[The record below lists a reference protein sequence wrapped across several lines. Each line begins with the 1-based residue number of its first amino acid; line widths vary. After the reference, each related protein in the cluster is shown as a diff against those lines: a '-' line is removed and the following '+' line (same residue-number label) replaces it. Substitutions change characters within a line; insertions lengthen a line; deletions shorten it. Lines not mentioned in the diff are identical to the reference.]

1 MQIKYQ
7 DDSFCCWGAESQ
19 GGIYILR
26 LSVAERLRV
35 RFGRFQQ
42 GQPIDV
48 PPGDYLYVGSALG
61 QKGSGSLAR
70 RLLRHASR
78 LDVANPQPIR
88 QQMLALFPQIGLG
101 PKPLRPPAGKKLR
114 WHVDFLLEEVAVELR
129 MIYFVRVKKR
139 NTEGHGDG
147 AELRGE
153 KKDSRSMETAVARHL
168 LTLPQITPLVPGLGS
183 TDDPG
188 GTHLLR
194 VTAVPAWWQTFPD
207 QLTHFLQG
215 IIE

>member
-1 MQIKYQ
+1 MQITYQ

-19 GGIYILR
+19 GGIYLLR
-26 LSVAERLRV
+26 LSVVESLRV
-35 RFGRFQQ
+35 QFGRFQQ

-78 LDVANPQPIR
+78 SDVANPQPIR

-101 PKPLRPPAGKKLR
+101 PTPLRPPTGKKLR
-114 WHVDFLLEEVAVELR
+114 WHVDFLLDEAAVELR
-129 MIYFVRVKKR
+129 AIYFVRAEKR
-139 NTEGHGDG
+139 NTELNGGG
-147 AELRGE
+147 TELRGE
-153 KKDSRSMETAVARHL
+153 RALETAVARYL
-168 LTLPQITPLVPGLGS
+168 LTLPPITPLVPGLGS

-194 VTAVPAWWQTFPD
+194 VTAVPAWWQTFPE
-207 QLTHFLQG
+207 QFTHFLQG
-215 IIE
+215 IAA

>member
-26 LSVAERLRV
+26 LLVAEKLRV
-35 RFGRFQQ
+35 QFGRFRQ

-48 PPGDYLYVGSALG
+48 PSGDYLYVGSALG
-61 QKGSGSLAR
+61 QKGSSSLAR

-78 LDVANPQPIR
+78 SDVANPQPIR

-101 PKPLRPPAGKKLR
+101 PVPLRPPGGKKLR
-114 WHVDFLLEEVAVELR
+114 WHVDFLLDEAAVELR
-129 MIYFVRVKKR
+129 MIYFVRVEKR
-139 NTEGHGDG
+139 NAELHRGG

-153 KKDSRSMETAVARHL
+153 KEDSRSMETAVARHL
-168 LTLPQITPLVPGLGS
+168 LTWPQITPLVPGLGS

-194 VTAVPAWWQTFPD
+194 VTAVPNWWQTFPE

-215 IIE
+215 IIK